1 MQCRF
6 CRATDEL
13 FQALPPQTRY
23 HGMRIAV
30 CLMER
35 NCMTTRYRQS
45 LSALALTGLALVSA
59 VPAAAQDRSVATR
72 LDKEGLKYEVD
83 KDGDYK
89 LLFDYSDEGRTQ
101 IVFVSGATQTVSG
114 MTIREIFAPAA
125 RVEEDKVTGSKAL
138 VLLEDSSTNK
148 VGSWEIRGN
157 VLYFVIKVPESL
169 TSTEL
174 GALAK
179 IAAESADNKEIELTG
194 GGDEL

>member
-1 MQCRF
+1 
-6 CRATDEL
+6 
-13 FQALPPQTRY
+13 
-23 HGMRIAV
+23 
-30 CLMER
+30 
-35 NCMTTRYRQS
+35 MTTRYRLS
-45 LSALALTGLALVSA
+45 LSALALTGLALVSS

-89 LLFDYSDEGRTQ
+89 LLFDYTEEGRTQ

-125 RVEEDKVTGSKAL
+125 RIEEDKVTGSKAL

-174 GALAK
+174 ATLAK